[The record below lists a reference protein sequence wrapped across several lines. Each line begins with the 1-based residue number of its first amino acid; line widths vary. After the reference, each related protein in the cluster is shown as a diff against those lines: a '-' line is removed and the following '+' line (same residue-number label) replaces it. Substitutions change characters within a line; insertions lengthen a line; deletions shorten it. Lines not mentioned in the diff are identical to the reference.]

1 MSIEETKD
9 ELIIRIPK
17 KNNSKELQ
25 NAISYLTYKSIV
37 KKSKAKQKDIDDLL
51 KQIGDERRSEV
62 RTMLKSKLNID
73 AK

>member
-51 KQIGDERRSEV
+51 TQIGEERRTNV
-62 RTMLKSKLNID
+62 RSMLKKRFNID
-73 AK
+73 A